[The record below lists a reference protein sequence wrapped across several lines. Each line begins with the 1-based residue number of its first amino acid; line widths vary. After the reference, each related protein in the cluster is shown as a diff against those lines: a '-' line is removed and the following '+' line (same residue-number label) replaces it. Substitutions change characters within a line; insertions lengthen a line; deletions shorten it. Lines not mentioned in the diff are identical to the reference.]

1 MSPKQKFIL
10 LCLSIFFTF
19 FLVTGK
25 IPIGYGSIIGRD
37 TDPGNYWLIMLGFA
51 ALILFLLYRFLI
63 AWSKRFK
70 IK

>member
-10 LCLSIFFTF
+10 LCLSIFFMF
-19 FLVTGK
+19 FLVTGN
-25 IPIGYGSIIGRD
+25 IPIGYGSNISRD
-37 TDPGNYWLIMLGFA
+37 TNPGNYWLIMLGFA
-51 ALILFLLYRFLI
+51 GLILFLLYRFLI